1 MLRLSPLNLLNNLNC
16 LSALFEHPLGSI
28 QDVYDKYSKA
38 LNVLN
43 DFMFFEKMNV
53 SVLILTKN
61 EQQDLPGC
69 LKSVAWSDD
78 IVVYDS
84 VSTDSTQEIAAEAGA
99 RIIVRPFD
107 NWASHQNWG
116 LRNITFMHPWVF
128 YIDADERLTC
138 EAAKE
143 LQVIAS
149 HPDPRFVAYRIRRR
163 DFFQGSQ
170 LRNVQT
176 SPWYIRFFRP
186 EFLHYERLVNP
197 IALVDGLVGDLQHPL
212 DHYPFSKGLSHW
224 IARHNSYSSLEAQ
237 QIHQNRSSQEP
248 FSLRAAFF
256 ERDFNRRRFHQ
267 KELFYRLPARP
278 LIKFLLLY
286 ILKRGFLDG
295 RPGFT
300 YALLQSIYEFMIVLK
315 LQELEFNK

>member
-1 MLRLSPLNLLNNLNC
+1 MFSV
-16 LSALFEHPLGSI
+16 SI
-28 QDVYDKYSKA
+28 
-38 LNVLN
+38 LVL
-43 DFMFFEKMNV
+43 
-53 SVLILTKN
+53 TRN

-69 LKSVAWSDD
+69 LQSIAWSDD

-84 VSTDSTQEIAAEAGA
+84 CSTDRTQDIAASSGSRVIE
-99 RIIVRPFD
+99 RVFD

-116 LRNITFMHPWVF
+116 LRNISFRNPWVF
-128 YIDADERLTC
+128 YIDADERLTP
-138 EAAKE
+138 EAAAE
-143 LQVIAS
+143 LQAIAS
-149 HPDPRFVAYRIRRR
+149 NPDPHYVAYRIRRR
-163 DFFQGSQ
+163 DFFQGRQ
-170 LRNVQT
+170 LRYVQT

-186 EFLHYERLVNP
+186 EFVHYERLVNP
-197 IALVDGLVGDLQHPL
+197 VTVVNGPVADLMHPL

-224 IARHNSYSSLEAQ
+224 IARHNSYSTFEAQ
-237 QIHQNRSSQEP
+237 QILQNRRNQEP
-248 FSLRAAFF
+248 FSLPAAFF

-300 YALLQSIYEFMIVLK
+300 YALLQSIYEAMIVLK
-315 LQELEFNK
+315 VQELQFQQVALHSESEMTAR